1 MADKPQVLLV
11 GGGGIGT
18 MAALNL
24 ERGAWRRSLL
34 CSVPIS
40 RFLENW
46 RPTQS
51 QSAAHRCLAVTA
63 SDNPETDISGVLNSV
78 PSILDT
84 SPIVRYDY
92 IVCCTKNIPD
102 AGPGLPDIIAPAVSP
117 AHTVIVLIQNG
128 LNIQLP
134 FFSRFPQTLFSRGV
148 VEQKQHD
155 LLHVGAFQ
163 SPKLSK
169 EEQHRAAQHFV
180 SIYGAGGTNTCL
192 YMPEVDFDRWSKLVY
207 NASFNPICA
216 LTGLNASEL
225 QMTGRTMDTMVVPAM
240 REVLAVAAAAGHNI
254 PEDIIEKTIQLN
266 PMEENIKPSMQ
277 VDFEKGNLIEHENIL
292 GEVVREAQ
300 RHGVATPI
308 LNVLYEICCAHQWRF
323 RKAALKEPQGYDRT
337 TVTVHDP

>member
-1 MADKPQVLLV
+1 MADKTQVLLV

-24 ERGAWRRSLL
+24 ERGGLAEVTAVLRSNFEI
-34 CSVPIS
+34 VS
-40 RFLENW
+40 RKGFSIKSCDHGSLENW

-63 SDNPETDISGVLNSV
+63 SDNPETDIFGVLNSV

-128 LNIQLP
+128 HNIQLP
-134 FFSRFPQTLFSRGV
+134 FFSRFPSNIVLSG
-148 VEQKQHD
+148 HD

-180 SIYGAGGTNTCL
+180 RIYGAGGTNTCL

-323 RKAALKEPQGYDRT
+323 RKAALNEPRGT
-337 TVTVHDP
+337 

>member
-18 MAALNL
+18 MAALNI
-24 ERGAWRRSLL
+24 ERGGLAEVTAVLRSNFEI
-34 CSVPIS
+34 VS
-40 RFLENW
+40 RKGFSIKSCDHGNLENW

-78 PSILDT
+78 PSISDT

-134 FFSRFPQTLFSRGV
+134 FFRRFPSNIVLSG
-148 VEQKQHD
+148 HD

-180 SIYGAGGTNTCL
+180 RIYSAGGTNTCL
-192 YMPEVDFDRWSKLVY
+192 YMPDVDFDRWSKLVY

-216 LTGLNASEL
+216 LTGLNTSEL

-300 RHGVATPI
+300 RHGVDTPI

-323 RKAALKEPQGYDRT
+323 RKAALNEPRGTR
-337 TVTVHDP
+337 